1 MPSESPQQS
10 PFTSYN
16 DNEGATAVPENMS
29 PVADRWAAFLP
40 YRGAMFHGVTPSE
53 VPLVDDGEELPDGA
67 AITDS
72 YESPTEDLNPV
83 PVKIVD
89 TAQHEYKQ
97 WRAWQTFV
105 TAAQPAMVANRKEG
119 QSSLQLKNVSDA
131 SRIWVGPD
139 PSVSVY
145 TGFPVKGGEEVSFTG
160 EAPVYA
166 IADTGV
172 AGNVVVALL
181 SQFSTAQ

>member
-10 PFTSYN
+10 PYTSYN
-16 DNEGATAVPENMS
+16 ENEGATAVPENMS
-29 PVADRWAAFLP
+29 PIAERWAPTLP
-40 YRGAMFHGVTPSE
+40 YRGPMFHGVMPDAA
-53 VPLVDDGEELPDGA
+53 PLVDNGEELPDGA
-67 AITDS
+67 AVTES
-72 YESPTEDLNPV
+72 YQEPTEDLNPV

-105 TAAQPAMVANRKEG
+105 TASSPVMVANRKEG
-119 QSSLQLKNVSDA
+119 QSSVQLKNCSDA

-139 PSVSVY
+139 TGVSVY
-145 TGFPVKGGEEVSFTG
+145 TGYPVKGGEEVSFTG